1 VWLLSLFWLLQ
12 AFGTV
17 GITLFLPQI
26 IKTMSGTG
34 DFVTSLLA
42 ALPFVVACAFMLLN
56 SRHSDATR
64 ERRLHLALPM
74 FAAGLLLA
82 IAVGIEDT
90 RVAYVLLVFTVALNW
105 AATPV
110 FWATTTEYL
119 AGGAAAA
126 AAIALINA
134 IANLAGVGL
143 PPFMG
148 QLWDK
153 SGTYSGGLLLISVAL
168 LLGGVI
174 ACLLKRHSPTAA
186 VSAHESPV

>member
-1 VWLLSLFWLLQ
+1 
-12 AFGTV
+12 
-17 GITLFLPQI
+17 
-26 IKTMSGTG
+26 
-34 DFVTSLLA
+34 
-42 ALPFVVACAFMLLN
+42 
-56 SRHSDATR
+56 
-64 ERRLHLALPM
+64 
-74 FAAGLLLA
+74 
-82 IAVGIEDT
+82 
-90 RVAYVLLVFTVALNW
+90 VFTVALNW

-143 PPFMG
+143 PPIMG
-148 QLWDK
+148 QLRDK
-153 SGTYSGGLLLISVAL
+153 SGTYSGGLLLIAVAL

-174 ACLLKRHSPTAA
+174 ACLLKRLSPTAA

>member
-1 VWLLSLFWLLQ
+1 
-12 AFGTV
+12 
-17 GITLFLPQI
+17 
-26 IKTMSGTG
+26 
-34 DFVTSLLA
+34 
-42 ALPFVVACAFMLLN
+42 MLLN

-82 IAVGIEDT
+82 VAVGTADT
-90 RVAYVLLVFTVALNW
+90 RIAYVLLALTVALNW

-110 FWATTTEYL
+110 FWAATTEYL

-143 PPFMG
+143 PPLMG
-148 QLWDK
+148 QLRDK
-153 SGTYSGGLLLISVAL
+153 SGTYTGSLLLISGAL
-168 LLGGVI
+168 VLGGVL
-174 ACLLKRHSPTAA
+174 ACLLKRQARMAA
-186 VSAHESPV
+186 VSVKASPG